1 MMAPVGR
8 RSTGLIALAIA
19 GCAFLRDL
27 AYGAPRDYEGK
38 PVQEIRF
45 NPPLQPLPDEELRQ
59 IVALQPGQPLRLDA
73 VRESIVRLYATGRYR
88 DIAADV
94 EPDGGGVKLEFQTRT
109 TWFVGR
115 VSVEGVPEPPNRG
128 QLINATRLELGREFS
143 EEQAE
148 AAIANILEVLRN
160 NGFYEA
166 HVDRFLDYQPAFAQ
180 VNILFHVNPGPRA
193 RFSRPV
199 IRGVKAERID
209 KLIAATRWRRSWFL
223 PGWKTVTERRLQ
235 QGLERIR
242 SRYQKQNR
250 LLNRVALEKV
260 DYEPEDKRIIPTL
273 AITEGP
279 EVQIRT
285 SGARISGGTL
295 RRLVPVF
302 QEHSVDRDLLV
313 EGARNLTEHFQNRGY
328 FDAAVSFRQNNPSPD
343 LQVIEFQVDPGRRY
357 RLVRLEIRGNR
368 YFDGETIRE
377 RMGIAPASLL
387 RYRHGRYS
395 QAMLEDDINALT
407 SLYRSNG
414 FREVQ
419 ITARIENPYR
429 GKSGDVAVFVDIEE
443 GRQWLVSELELEG
456 VSQEHRNQIYGLL
469 SSLPGQ
475 PYSEVNVA
483 IDRDNV
489 LDYYYNRGY
498 LNASLE
504 WSREEDPAAG
514 RARIHMKVEE
524 GPQRFV
530 RATLIGGLEAT
541 DPDLV
546 TSRFALRPGDPLS
559 QSRMVQTQRRLYDL
573 GIFARVDAAIQN
585 PEGDERSKY
594 ILHQFEEARRHSVNF
609 GLGAQIMR
617 IGGGRPNF
625 DNPAGA
631 TGFSPRVSF
640 GVSRLNMFGVGHT
653 AGLQAQAS
661 QTRRRAL
668 ANYLAPQFEG
678 HETLSLTFTGLY
690 DYSRDINTFLSTRA
704 EGSVQTSLRLSRAST
719 ARYGYTFRQTNLR
732 DVKISEELIPIFVQ
746 AARVGFV
753 SGGFIQDKR
762 DDPLESTRGAYSA
775 VEAALASRI
784 FGSQTEYL
792 RLTGRNATYHRLGR
806 ELVLARA
813 VTVGWLLNT
822 AADPAQKPV
831 PLPERFFSGGAAS
844 LRAFPD
850 NQAGP
855 RDPNTGFVIGG
866 QALLMHNLE
875 LRFPLLGDNIGG
887 VLFHDAGNVYSTMGK
902 LSLRFHQKDER
913 DFDYMVH
920 AFGLGIR
927 YRTPVGPVRLDLAY
941 SPNAPRFFGFRGTPE
956 QLLAGGGERTHQ
968 RISPFQFFFSIG
980 QTF

>member
-8 RSTGLIALAIA
+8 LSSGLIALAI
-19 GCAFLRDL
+19 G
-27 AYGAPRDYEGK
+27 AYGLLGSVGYAAPRDYEGK
-38 PVQEIRF
+38 PVRDILFDPR
-45 NPPLQPLPDEELRQ
+45 LQPLPDEELRRL
-59 IVALQPGQPLRLDA
+59 VAIHPGEPLRLEA
-73 VRESIVRLYATGRYR
+73 LRESIVRLYATGRYR

-94 EPDGGGVKLEFQTRT
+94 ELDGGGVIVEFLTRT

-128 QLINATRLELGREFS
+128 QLINATRLELGREFR

-166 HVDRFLDYQPAFAQ
+166 QVERFLDYQPAFAQ

-199 IRGVKAERID
+199 VKGVKTDRVD
-209 KLIAATRWRRSWFL
+209 KIIGATRWRRSWFL

-242 SRYQKQNR
+242 SRYQKRNR
-250 LLNRVALEKV
+250 LLNRVALEKI
-260 DYEPEDKRIIPTL
+260 DYEPDDKRIVPTL
-273 AITEGP
+273 SITEGP
-279 EVQIRT
+279 EVRIQT
-285 SGARISGGTL
+285 SGARLSRGAL

-302 QEHSVDRDLLV
+302 QEQSVDRDLLV

-328 FDAAVSFRQNNPSPD
+328 FDAAVSFRQKNSSPD
-343 LQVIEFQVDPGRRY
+343 LQIIEFEIDPGRRY

-368 YFDGETIRE
+368 YFDDETIRE
-377 RMGIAPASLL
+377 RIGITPASLV

-395 QAMLEDDINALT
+395 QAMLEDDVNTLT
-407 SLYRSNG
+407 YLYRSNG
-414 FREVQ
+414 FRQAQV
-419 ITARIENPYR
+419 TARIETPYR
-429 GKSGDVAVFVDIEE
+429 GKSGDVAVFIEIDE
-443 GRQWLVSELELEG
+443 GRQWLVSDLELEG
-456 VSQEHRNQIYGLL
+456 VSAEHRDQVYSLL

-475 PYSEVNVA
+475 PYSEANVA
-483 IDRDNV
+483 TDRDNV

-504 WSREEDPAAG
+504 WSREEDPDTG
-514 RARIHMKVEE
+514 RVRIHMAVQE

-541 DPDLV
+541 DPDFV

-585 PEGDERSKY
+585 PDGEERSKY
-594 ILHQFEEARRHSVNF
+594 VLHQFEEARRHSVNF

-625 DNPAGA
+625 DNPAGT
-631 TGFSPRVSF
+631 TGFSPRISF

-653 AGLQAQAS
+653 AGFQAQAS
-661 QTRRRAL
+661 ETRRRAL

-678 HETLSLTFTGLY
+678 HESLSLTFTGLY

-704 EGSVQTSLRLSRAST
+704 EGAVQTSIRLSRAST

-753 SGGFIQDKR
+753 SGGFIRDKR
-762 DDPLESTRGAYSA
+762 DDPLESSRGSYSA
-775 VEAALASRI
+775 IEAALASGI

-806 ELVLARA
+806 EMVIARA
-813 VTVGWLLNT
+813 VTMGWLLNT
-822 AADPAQKPV
+822 ARDEALKPI

-875 LRFPLLGDNIGG
+875 LRFPLLGDNVGG
-887 VLFHDAGNVYSTMGK
+887 VLFHDAGNVYSTMRR

-920 AFGLGIR
+920 AFGFGIR

-956 QLLAGGGERTHQ
+956 QLLVGGGERIHQ